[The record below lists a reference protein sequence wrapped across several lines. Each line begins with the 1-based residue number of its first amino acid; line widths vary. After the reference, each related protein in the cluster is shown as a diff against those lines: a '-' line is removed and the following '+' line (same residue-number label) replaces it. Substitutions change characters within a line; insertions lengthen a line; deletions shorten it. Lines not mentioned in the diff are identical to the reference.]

1 MITKKDIEIFNIEVD
16 ARIYKLEVLKSELE
30 LELINNIMEG
40 KDATGVQYQFDN
52 IKAEIKDLK
61 DIKLDANCKYR
72 EVLCT
77 HPPAATDIL
86 YIYST
91 FSKPGN

>member
-16 ARIYKLEVLKSELE
+16 ARIYKLEALKSELE

-61 DIKLDANCKYR
+61 DIKLDANCKYN
-72 EVLCT
+72 EQFIGNDLT
-77 HPPAATDIL
+77 SIKN
-86 YIYST
+86 YIK
-91 FSKPGN
+91 SKKQAI